1 MRQSSLTEVAL
12 TTCLPCWARRRNI
25 ITWRLP
31 TSQLRLS
38 LEISDDKL
46 EEKCGKGIDKRGAL
60 RFTRPQMLG
69 MQHFIAV
76 AVRSFDTLKYSRT
89 S

>member
-1 MRQSSLTEVAL
+1 MRQSSLAEFSPHNRPTLLGTTAQHYNL
-12 TTCLPCWARRRNI
+12 TS
-25 ITWRLP
+25 P

-46 EEKCGKGIDKRGAL
+46 EEKRGKGIDKRNAL

-69 MQHFIAV
+69 TQYFIAV
-76 AVRSFDTLKYSRT
+76 VVGSLKTLKHSRT